1 MVGGV
6 FMIEN
11 IRKNYKLSKLLN
23 TFHISWISSII
34 IMIINHIGILNKINL
49 FEKIISPL
57 PLFFLV
63 LGFSS
68 ISMCIIAYLG
78 NLKEVYNDIW
88 FKKIISI
95 ILGIVTA
102 IILTQSLVNKESVN
116 SLGMLY
122 TFLGVIYSMYLVKNI
137 DNK

>member
-1 MVGGV
+1 
-6 FMIEN
+6 MIEN

>member
-23 TFHISWISSII
+23 TFHISWIISVI
-34 IMIINHIGILNKINL
+34 IMIANHIGILNKINL

-88 FKKIISI
+88 FKKVISI

-102 IILTQSLVNKESVN
+102 IILTQSLVNKEPVN

-122 TFLGVIYSMYLVKNI
+122 TFFGVLYSMYLVKNI

>member
-1 MVGGV
+1 
-6 FMIEN
+6 MIEN

-23 TFHISWISSII
+23 TFHISWISSVI